1 MNAILARLSG
11 QLQDGQLLDGFQAER
26 WAICERVPKAVVFPE
41 NEDQV
46 AELLSIANE
55 EGWHCVPCGRGTWL
69 RGGSEPRGVDL
80 VLALSRMNTLLA
92 HEPDDL
98 YFEAEAGLGLDALH
112 GRVSEHGQWLPIDP
126 PGDARGSVG
135 AMVSLGCAGPLR
147 AGFGTPR
154 DHVLG
159 ATIVTGDGRLLR
171 LGGKV
176 VKNVAGFDLLKLMA
190 GSWGTLG
197 VITKVTARL
206 HPLPEVDR
214 TLLFKCRDATECTAL
229 ASLIICAP
237 VLLAAVEVLIPGDRE
252 EGQSDST
259 PLVAVRVLESAAAV
273 SQAEN
278 VVTEQAGTPPFRCLE
293 GEESRAIFANVQ
305 RMEEG
310 AELVLRLS
318 LLPSRLPELAMMAQ
332 ELVDLCDPDVGWGA
346 RLAGHAPSGIL
357 RVMISRL
364 DRREGGLDRA
374 LAVLERLRLS
384 LEAESGSLVIS
395 EGPQDVVGPLGAWG
409 DVGSAAALMAGL
421 QREFDPGAIL
431 SQGRLGP

>member
-1 MNAILARLSG
+1 MNAVVARLSG
-11 QLQDGQLLDGFQAER
+11 RLQAGQIMDGFQAEA
-26 WAICERVPKAVVFPE
+26 WTICERVPQAVVFPE
-41 NEDQV
+41 SRDQV

-55 EGWHCVPCGRGTWL
+55 EGWHCIPCGSGTWL
-69 RGGSEPRGVDL
+69 RGGRQPPAVDL
-80 VLALSRMNTLLA
+80 VLSLNRMDRLLA

-98 YFEAEAGLGLDALH
+98 YFEGEAGLALDELQ

-126 PGDARGSVG
+126 PGAAS
-135 AMVSLGCAGPLR
+135 ASLGATVGIGCSGPLR

-159 ATIVTGDGRLLR
+159 ATLVTGDGRLLR

-176 VKNVAGFDLLKLMA
+176 VKNVAGFDLLKLIA

-197 VITKVTARL
+197 VITEVTARL

-214 TLLFKCRDATECTAL
+214 TLLFKCGDASECAAL
-229 ASLIICAP
+229 AGLIISAP
-237 VLLAAVEVLIPGDRE
+237 VILAAVEILVPGDRE

-259 PLVAVRVLESAAAV
+259 PLVAVRVLESSAAV
-273 SQAEN
+273 GQADN
-278 VVTEQAGTPPFRCLE
+278 VVTDQAGAAPFRRLDAE
-293 GEESRAIFANVQ
+293 KSRAIFDNVQ
-305 RMEEG
+305 SMEEG

-318 LLPSRLPELAMMAQ
+318 LLPSRLA
-332 ELVDLCDPDVGWGA
+332 ELVTMASELVELCDPDVGWGA
-346 RLAGHAPSGIL
+346 RMAAHAESGIL

-374 LAVLERLRLS
+374 LDVLERVRLS
-384 LEAESGSLVIS
+384 LESQGGSLVIS
-395 EGPQDVVGPLGAWG
+395 EGPLDVGGHLGVWG
-409 DVGSAAALMAGL
+409 EVGSAGALMARL

-431 SQGRLGP
+431 SQGRLGT

>member
-11 QLQDGQLLDGFQAER
+11 RLQEGQVVDGFEAER
-26 WAICERVPKAVVFPE
+26 WAICERVPKAVAFPE
-41 NEDQV
+41 NEEQV

-69 RGGSEPRGVDL
+69 RGGSQPRGVDL
-80 VLALSRMNTLLA
+80 VLAMSRMDTLLA

-98 YFEAEAGLGLDALH
+98 YFEAEAGVGLDALH

-135 AMVSLGCAGPLR
+135 AMVGLGCAGPLR

-159 ATIVTGDGRLLR
+159 ATIVTGDGRVLR

-176 VKNVAGFDLLKLMA
+176 VKNVAGFDLLKLIA

-214 TLLFKCRDATECTAL
+214 TLLFKCRDATECAAL
-229 ASLIICAP
+229 ASLIIGAP

-273 SQAEN
+273 SQAEQ
-278 VVTEQAGTPPFRCLE
+278 VVTEQAGTSPFRRLE
-293 GEESRAIFANVQ
+293 GEESRAIFANV
-305 RMEEG
+305 RSMEEG

-364 DRREGGLDRA
+364 DRREGRLDHA

-384 LEAESGSLVIS
+384 LEAQSGSLVIS

-409 DVGSAAALMAGL
+409 DVGSAGALMAGL